1 MLKPDA
7 ILALTLLGSVA
18 LTAQAVNSPAEPE
31 FKLYATTRLVVL
43 NVSVQDAH
51 GANVRGLGAQRFKVY
66 EDGREQ
72 SIKQFA
78 GEDRPVTVG
87 LIVDAS
93 GSMGTKQAEVA
104 TAALSF
110 VRASNPDDQV
120 FVITFNDHAFSGLP
134 PDVPFSSD
142 PLQLRQALLGRIPEG
157 KTALY
162 DALTLAAD
170 RLAKGKWENKA
181 LLLIS
186 DGGDNSSTST
196 FNEALRAIQ
205 MSGATVYTIG
215 LFDPDEGEHNLGVL
229 NRLAKLTGGEAFE
242 PTELPEIRS
251 LCLRIAEDIRA
262 SYTIAYT
269 PPRLEQHAATRKIK
283 VVATSPTGTKV
294 TVRTRASYRLADR

>member
-1 MLKPDA
+1 MLKLHV
-7 ILALTLLGSVA
+7 ILVLALIAAGLLG
-18 LTAQAVNSPAEPE
+18 AQAVNPPQEQD
-31 FKLYATTRLVVL
+31 FTLYAATRLVVL

-51 GANVRGLGAQRFKVY
+51 GSNVRGLNAQRFKVY

-72 SIKQFA
+72 IIKQFA

-93 GSMGTKQAEVA
+93 GSMRTKQAEAA

-110 VRASNPDDQV
+110 VRASNPEDQV
-120 FVITFNDHAFSGLP
+120 FVITFNDHAFEGLP

-142 PLQLRQALLGRIPEG
+142 PRHLRDALLGRPPEG

-170 RLAKGKWENKA
+170 HLAKGKWENKA

-186 DGGDNSSTST
+186 DGGDNSSSSS
-196 FNEALRAIQ
+196 FNEALRRVQ
-205 MSGATVYTIG
+205 LSGATVYTIG
-215 LFDPDEGEHNLGVL
+215 LYDPDEGEHNLGVL
-229 NRLAKLTGGEAFE
+229 NRLAKVTGGEAFE
-242 PTELPEIRS
+242 PMALPEIRS

-269 PPRLEQHAATRKIK
+269 PPKPEQHIATRKIK
-283 VVATSPTGTKV
+283 VFATAPTGVKLRA
-294 TVRTRASYRLADR
+294 RTRIGYILSEQ